1 MMERA
6 AAWFH
11 LLLALSLGTII
22 CITVSGAHRHW

>member
-6 AAWFH
+6 AVWFH

-22 CITVSGAHRHW
+22 CITVFGAHW